1 MSALWR
7 DRLTEFADCL
17 QLGVL
22 VCVASVPVVTAGPAF
37 AAGCRVVHRWRDG
50 DSPPM
55 VRTFRTEYVRQLR
68 GGIPFTIGVA
78 ALILAL
84 SVDIAL
90 LGNGLPGAQF
100 FSVALPILFAALAIV
115 TLRTCSVVPAHNGWI
130 PALRTAVRLSTD
142 IRGSALL
149 AGAVVTAGFLVWMQ
163 PLMLLLVAGPLALAA
178 VGTTR

>member
-1 MSALWR
+1 MALWR
-7 DRLTEFADCL
+7 DRLTEFSDCL

-22 VCVASVPVVTAGPAF
+22 VCVAALPVVTAAPAF

-55 VRTFRTEYVRQLR
+55 WQTFRAEFVRQLR
-68 GGIPFTIGVA
+68 GGIPFSISVA
-78 ALILAL
+78 ALTLML
-84 SVDIAL
+84 SVDLAL
-90 LGNGLPGAQF
+90 LGNGLPGKQF
-100 FSVALPILFAALAIV
+100 FAIALPVLLAALAIV
-115 TLRTCSVVPAHNGWI
+115 TLRTCSVVPAHTGWM
-130 PALRTAVRLSTD
+130 PALRTAVRLSAD

-149 AGAVVTAGFLVWMQ
+149 AGAVVTAGVLVWMQ

>member
-1 MSALWR
+1 
-7 DRLTEFADCL
+7 
-17 QLGVL
+17 
-22 VCVASVPVVTAGPAF
+22 
-37 AAGCRVVHRWRDG
+37 
-50 DSPPM
+50 M
-55 VRTFRTEYVRQLR
+55 VRTFREEYVRQLR

-90 LGNGLPGAQF
+90 LGDGLPGAQF
-100 FSVALPILFAALAIV
+100 FSVALPVLSGALAIV
-115 TLRTCSVVPAHNGWI
+115 TLRTCSVVPAHTGWI